1 MPPKKGTRSKGKSKA
16 KPAIPK
22 PAQEVSVQAI
32 DTVDEDERAAKQTPM
47 EVDSIPI
54 EELKAEEPVA
64 PTLSEAKSGMTPE
77 ERAQKLVALRAKMV
91 AHYQLFLCTG

>member
-32 DTVDEDERAAKQTPM
+32 DTVDEGRAAKQTPM
-47 EVDSIPI
+47 EVDSIPM
-54 EELKAEEPVA
+54 EEVKAEEPVA
-64 PTLSEAKSGMTPE
+64 PTISEAKPGMTPE

-91 AHYQLFLCTG
+91 AHYQLSLCTV

>member
-1 MPPKKGTRSKGKSKA
+1 MPPRKGTKAKGKSKA

-32 DTVDEDERAAKQTPM
+32 DTVDETAAKQTPM
-47 EVDSIPI
+47 EVDSTPI
-54 EELKAEEPVA
+54 EDDKTEEPVD
-64 PTLSEAKSGMTPE
+64 PTASEAKSGMTPQ

-91 AHYQLFLCTG
+91 VHYQLFLCTD